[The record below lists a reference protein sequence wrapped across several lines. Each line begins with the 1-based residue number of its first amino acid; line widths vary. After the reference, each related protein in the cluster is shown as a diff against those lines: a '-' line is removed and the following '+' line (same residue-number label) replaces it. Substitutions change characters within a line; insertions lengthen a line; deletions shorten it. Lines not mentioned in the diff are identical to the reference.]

1 MMEFV
6 AATKTLSRKGNNMI
20 ECLLGNVKREKQLQ
34 YYFSGMISTL
44 RKKLK
49 VNVSKKKKKAVMRL
63 WEIDVKSA

>member
-6 AATKTLSRKGNNMI
+6 AATKTLSWKGNNMI
-20 ECLLGNVKREKQLQ
+20 ECLLGNVKRKKQLQ

-49 VNVSKKKKKAVMRL
+49 VNVSKKKKKQ
-63 WEIDVKSA
+63 